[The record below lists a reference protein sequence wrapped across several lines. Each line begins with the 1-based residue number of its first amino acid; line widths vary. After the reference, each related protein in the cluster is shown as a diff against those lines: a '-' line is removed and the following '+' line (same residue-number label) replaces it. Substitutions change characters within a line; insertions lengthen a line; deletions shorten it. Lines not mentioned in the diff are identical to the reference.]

1 MGTLA
6 IVAQYC
12 GIITTIAAAVALLVK
27 PVREKL
33 FGLTEIK
40 EGQKCL
46 LRAQMLSIYYHA
58 KDNSNTIRQ
67 YELENFLLMYA
78 AYKAMRG
85 NSFMTKINK
94 EIMEMEVT
102 T

>member
-1 MGTLA
+1 MGTLD

-12 GIITTIAAAVALLVK
+12 GIVTTIAAAVALLVK

-46 LRAQMLSIYYHA
+46 LRAQMLSIYYNA
-58 KDNSNTIRQ
+58 KDNKNVIRQ
-67 YELENFLLMYA
+67 YELENFILMYA
-78 AYKAMRG
+78 AYKAMKG
-85 NSFMTKINK
+85 NSFMGKVNK
-94 EIMEMEVT
+94 EILEMEVVS
-102 T
+102 